1 MPYFNATEVTRP
13 EADYIRQTT
22 DASLSDTVVIS
33 LSSRWYDVR
42 RLTEK
47 ELRDFVDDGQVGQQP
62 VLVGPRR
69 PLGREAADELVGAQR
84 RGDF

>member
-1 MPYFNATEVTRP
+1 MCSPMRYFNATEVTRP

-22 DASLSDTVVIS
+22 DASLSNTVVIS

-47 ELRDFVDDGQVGQQP
+47 ELRDFVEQLLREELDLVRAGGQTP
-62 VLVGPRR
+62 H
-69 PLGREAADELVGAQR
+69 
-84 RGDF
+84 